1 MCWNRFLR
9 EVVYAS
15 SLETFK
21 VNLDQALSNLI
32 QMEVSL
38 FIAEVLDLMT
48 FKGLFQVKWIYN
60 TMIVWYWVTL

>member
-1 MCWNRFLR
+1 MCWNRFLT

-32 QMEVSL
+32 QMDVSL

-48 FKGLFQVKWIYN
+48 FKGLFQVKRIYN
-60 TMIVWYWVTL
+60 TMIV